1 MLRTIYALGLIL
13 ISMITNTI
21 EAKNN
26 NAPRVHYTI
35 KIADAK
41 SHYANVT
48 LRLEELTPGTV
59 DVYMPVWTP
68 GSYLVREF
76 AKNVESVA
84 AIGLN
89 SDQSKMVFAEKPA
102 NFGTPIA
109 HTKLDKN
116 TWRLTIPKNV
126 AAVEFRYRVYCFE
139 LSVRTSF
146 IDEDQALLNMASVLM
161 TAKGSEH
168 LGGDLAIDYPA
179 SWFSKAT
186 ALDQASTEITA
197 TPNWPSND
205 SITEGKYTND
215 ELRSMMRHTDFTYP
229 NFDELVDAPVQLGN
243 FPVFKFEVNGVPHE
257 VAMVGRNNANPEKLS
272 NDMQLMCRTMAKV
285 VNDHPCKRYT
295 FIVQNVE
302 TGGGGLEHKNSTVL
316 MMSRW
321 SYIDAAR
328 YRGFLGL
335 VAHEYFHL
343 WNVKRIRPAELG
355 PFNYRQENYTD
366 LLWLAEGITSYYDEI
381 ALMRAG
387 FVSRKEFLG
396 TMAGYVN
403 AHENRMGARVASI
416 SEMSH
421 DAWIKE
427 YRPNENS
434 KNSTYSYYSKGVIV
448 GFLFDAWI
456 SANTNGNKHLDDV
469 MQYLWRTHYKNKAM
483 GEEGQ
488 GIKEKEF
495 IDAVKIVI
503 LAGKTIPTADNKLK
517 NNPKNQSN
525 LGVGVGMSFDQF
537 AEQLLHSTDIPDYAG
552 LMKAA
557 GIDSKITENQSKKFG
572 LTCELSNGRTVVKGI
587 HAHPTAAGFQLG
599 VNVNDELI
607 ALNGV
612 RIENNIDDLFLKLG
626 EPKGLNLL
634 VNRAGLL
641 RSFTGDFSTFPEV
654 KYEFLLPLI
663 AQGDEFWDGEGAIQ
677 TLLK

>member
-1 MLRTIYALGLIL
+1 MIFTLGLAL
-13 ISMITNTI
+13 VSLNSMTVSAKSNT
-21 EAKNN
+21 
-26 NAPRVHYTI
+26 APKVHYNI
-35 KIADAK
+35 KISDPK
-41 SHYANVT
+41 SHYAEVT
-48 LRLEELTPGTV
+48 MRIEELTAGNI

-76 AKNVESVA
+76 AKNVESVQTR
-84 AIGLN
+84 GFTL
-89 SDQSKMVFAEKPA
+89 DESKMVFAEEPV
-102 NFGTPIA
+102 NFGLPIA
-109 HTKLDKN
+109 QTKLDKN
-116 TWRLTIPKNV
+116 TWRLTIPKNI
-126 AAVEFRYRVYCFE
+126 AAVEFRYKVYCFE

-161 TAKGSEH
+161 TVKGSEH
-168 LGGDLAIDYPA
+168 LGGDLDIDYPLR
-179 SWFSKAT
+179 WFNYAT
-186 ALDQASTEITA
+186 ALEINKEEVMAVSEPTEA
-197 TPNWPSND
+197 
-205 SITEGKYTND
+205 
-215 ELRSMMRHTDFTYP
+215 ELKSALTRINFTYP
-229 NFDELVDAPVQLGN
+229 NFDDLVDAPVQLGN
-243 FPVFKFEVNGVPHE
+243 FPRLKFEVNGVPHE
-257 VAMVGRNNANPEKLS
+257 VAMVGRNNADLEKLR

-302 TGGGGLEHKNSTVL
+302 NGGGGLEHKNSTVL
-316 MMSRW
+316 MMNRW
-321 SYIDAAR
+321 AYTDAAR
-328 YRGFLGL
+328 YKGFLGL

-387 FVSRKEFLG
+387 IATQKEFLG
-396 TMAGYVN
+396 TMAGYIN
-403 AHENRMGARVASI
+403 AHENRMGARVATI

-456 SANTNGNKHLDDV
+456 AASTNGSKHLDDV
-469 MQYLWRTHYKNKAM
+469 MQYLWRTHYKNKAL
-483 GEEGQ
+483 GEEGA
-488 GIKEKEF
+488 GITEKDF
-495 IDAVKIVI
+495 LNAVKTVILSGKGNPDAVM
-503 LAGKTIPTADNKLK
+503 GSGFT
-517 NNPKNQSN
+517 
-525 LGVGVGMSFDQF
+525 FDQF
-537 AEQLLHSTDIPDYAG
+537 AKQLLHSTEIPDYSA
-552 LMKAA
+552 LMKAVS
-557 GIDSKITENQSKKFG
+557 IDTKITQSNTKKFG
-572 LTCELSNGRTVVKGI
+572 LTCELSAGKTIVKGI
-587 HAHPTAAGFQLG
+587 HAHPMATGFQLG

-607 ALNGV
+607 AINGV

-626 EPKGLNLL
+626 EPQELTLL

-641 RSFTGDFSTFPEV
+641 RECKGNSSAYPEI
-654 KYEFLLPLI
+654 KYEFQLPVN
-663 AQGDEFWDGEGAIQ
+663 AKNDGYWDTMGAIQ

>member
-1 MLRTIYALGLIL
+1 MGFTL
-13 ISMITNTI
+13 ISMIPNSAD
-21 EAKNN
+21 AKK
-26 NAPRVHYTI
+26 NASPRVHYTI
-35 KIADAK
+35 AITDPK
-41 SHYANVT
+41 SHYAEVT
-48 LRLEELTPGTV
+48 LRLEDVTPGSI

-76 AKNVESVA
+76 SKNVESA
-84 AIGLN
+84 SARGL
-89 SDQSKMVFAEKPA
+89 SLDESKMLFAEEPL
-102 NFGTPIA
+102 NFGSPIA
-109 HTKLDKN
+109 PKKLDKN
-116 TWRLTIPKNV
+116 TWRLTIPKGV
-126 AAVEFRYRVYCFE
+126 AAVEFRYSVYCFE

-161 TAKGSEH
+161 TVKGSEH
-168 LGGDLAIDYPA
+168 LGGDLAIDYPVR
-179 SWFSKAT
+179 WFKTAT
-186 ALDQASTEITA
+186 ALNQSSYESAVDREYTQA
-197 TPNWPSND
+197 
-205 SITEGKYTND
+205 
-215 ELRSMMRHTDFTYP
+215 ELGSMMRHADFTYP
-229 NFDELVDAPVQLGN
+229 NFDDLVDAPVQLGN
-243 FPVFKFEVNGVPHE
+243 FPVFKFDVNGTPHE
-257 VAMVGRNNANPEKLS
+257 VAMVGRNNADLEKLRD
-272 NDMQLMCRTMAKV
+272 DMQLMCRTMAKV
-285 VNDHPCKRYT
+285 VNDHPCNRYT
-295 FIVQNVE
+295 FIVQNIE
-302 TGGGGLEHKNSTVL
+302 AGGGGLEHKNSTVL

-321 SYIDAAR
+321 AYTDAAR
-328 YRGFLGL
+328 YKGFLGL

-387 FVSRKEFLG
+387 IVTRKEFLS

-403 AHENRMGARVASI
+403 AHENRMGARVATI

-456 SANTNGNKHLDDV
+456 AANTNGSKHLDDV
-469 MQYLWRTHYKNKAM
+469 MQYLWRTHYKNKAL
-483 GEEGQ
+483 GEEGK
-488 GIKEKEF
+488 GITEKEF
-495 IDAVKIVI
+495 IDAVKTVI
-503 LAGKTIPTADNKLK
+503 KTGNGNPETGIGTGKSL
-517 NNPKNQSN
+517 
-525 LGVGVGMSFDQF
+525 DQF
-537 AEQLLHSTDIPDYAG
+537 AKQLLHSTEIPDYAA
-552 LMKAA
+552 LAKMA
-557 GIDSKITENQSKKFG
+557 GIDTKITESQSKKFG
-572 LTCELSNGRTVVKGI
+572 LTCELSNGRTLVKGI

-612 RIENNIDDLFLKLG
+612 RIENNIDDLFLKIG
-626 EPKGLNLL
+626 EPKEITLL

-641 RSFTGDFSTFPEV
+641 RECSGIFSTFPEV
-654 KYEFLLPLI
+654 KYEFMLP
-663 AQGDEFWDGEGAIQ
+663 ATAKGNEFWEAAGALQ

>member
-1 MLRTIYALGLIL
+1 MIFTLGLAL
-13 ISMITNTI
+13 VSLNSMTVSAKSNT
-21 EAKNN
+21 
-26 NAPRVHYTI
+26 APKVHYNI
-35 KIADAK
+35 KISDPK
-41 SHYANVT
+41 SHYAEVT
-48 LRLEELTPGTV
+48 MRIEELTAGNI

-76 AKNVESVA
+76 AKNVESVQTR
-84 AIGLN
+84 GFTL
-89 SDQSKMVFAEKPA
+89 DESKMVFAEEPV
-102 NFGTPIA
+102 NFGLPIA
-109 HTKLDKN
+109 QTKLDKN
-116 TWRLTIPKNV
+116 TWRLTIPKNI
-126 AAVEFRYRVYCFE
+126 AAVEFRYKVYCFE

-161 TAKGSEH
+161 TVKGSEH
-168 LGGDLAIDYPA
+168 LGGDLDIDYPLR
-179 SWFSKAT
+179 WFNYAT
-186 ALDQASTEITA
+186 ALEI
-197 TPNWPSND
+197 NK
-205 SITEGKYTND
+205 E
-215 ELRSMMRHTDFTYP
+215 
-229 NFDELVDAPVQLGN
+229 
-243 FPVFKFEVNGVPHE
+243 EVNGVPHE
-257 VAMVGRNNANPEKLS
+257 VAMVGRNNADLEKLR

-302 TGGGGLEHKNSTVL
+302 NGGGGLEHKNSTVL
-316 MMSRW
+316 MMNRW
-321 SYIDAAR
+321 AYTDAAR
-328 YRGFLGL
+328 YKGFLGL

-387 FVSRKEFLG
+387 IATQKEFLG
-396 TMAGYVN
+396 TMAGYIN
-403 AHENRMGARVASI
+403 AHENRMGARVATI

-456 SANTNGNKHLDDV
+456 AASTNGSKHLDDV
-469 MQYLWRTHYKNKAM
+469 MQYLWRTHYKNKAL
-483 GEEGQ
+483 GEEGA
-488 GIKEKEF
+488 GITEKDF
-495 IDAVKIVI
+495 LNAVKTVILSGKGNPDAVM
-503 LAGKTIPTADNKLK
+503 GSGFT
-517 NNPKNQSN
+517 
-525 LGVGVGMSFDQF
+525 FDQF
-537 AEQLLHSTDIPDYAG
+537 AKQLLHSTEIPDYSA
-552 LMKAA
+552 LMKAVS
-557 GIDSKITENQSKKFG
+557 IDTKITQSNTKKFG
-572 LTCELSNGRTVVKGI
+572 LTCELSAGKTIVKGI
-587 HAHPTAAGFQLG
+587 HAHPMATGFQLG

-607 ALNGV
+607 AINGV

-626 EPKGLNLL
+626 EPQELTLL

-641 RSFTGDFSTFPEV
+641 RECKGNSSAYPEI
-654 KYEFLLPLI
+654 KYEFQLPVN
-663 AQGDEFWDGEGAIQ
+663 AKNDGYWDTMGAIQ

>member
-1 MLRTIYALGLIL
+1 MIFTLGLAL
-13 ISMITNTI
+13 VSLNSMTVSAKSNT
-21 EAKNN
+21 
-26 NAPRVHYTI
+26 APKVHYNI
-35 KIADAK
+35 KISDPK
-41 SHYANVT
+41 SHYAEVT
-48 LRLEELTPGTV
+48 MRIEELTAGNI

-76 AKNVESVA
+76 AKNVESVQTR
-84 AIGLN
+84 GFTL
-89 SDQSKMVFAEKPA
+89 DESKMVFAEEPV
-102 NFGTPIA
+102 NFGMPIA
-109 HTKLDKN
+109 QTKLDKN
-116 TWRLTIPKNV
+116 TWRLTIPKNI
-126 AAVEFRYRVYCFE
+126 AAVEFRYKVYCFE

-161 TAKGSEH
+161 TVKGSEH
-168 LGGDLAIDYPA
+168 LGGDLDIDYPLR
-179 SWFSKAT
+179 WFNYAT
-186 ALDQASTEITA
+186 ALEINKEEVMAVSEPTEA
-197 TPNWPSND
+197 
-205 SITEGKYTND
+205 
-215 ELRSMMRHTDFTYP
+215 ELKSALTRINFTYP
-229 NFDELVDAPVQLGN
+229 NFDDLVDAPVQLGN
-243 FPVFKFEVNGVPHE
+243 FPRLKFEVNGVPHE
-257 VAMVGRNNANPEKLS
+257 VAMVGRNNADLEKLR

-302 TGGGGLEHKNSTVL
+302 NGGGGLEHKNSTVL
-316 MMSRW
+316 MMNRW
-321 SYIDAAR
+321 AYADAAR
-328 YRGFLGL
+328 YKGFLGL

-387 FVSRKEFLG
+387 IATQKEFLG
-396 TMAGYVN
+396 TMAGYIN
-403 AHENRMGARVASI
+403 AHENRMGARVATI

-456 SANTNGNKHLDDV
+456 AASTNGSKHLDDV
-469 MQYLWRTHYKNKAM
+469 MQYLWRTHYKNKAL
-483 GEEGQ
+483 GEEGA
-488 GIKEKEF
+488 GITEKDF
-495 IDAVKIVI
+495 LNAVKTVILSGKGNPDAVM
-503 LAGKTIPTADNKLK
+503 GSGFT
-517 NNPKNQSN
+517 
-525 LGVGVGMSFDQF
+525 FDQF
-537 AEQLLHSTDIPDYAG
+537 AKQLLHSTEIPDYSA
-552 LMKAA
+552 LMKAVS
-557 GIDSKITENQSKKFG
+557 IDTKITQSNTKKFG
-572 LTCELSNGRTVVKGI
+572 LTCELSAGKTIVKGI
-587 HAHPTAAGFQLG
+587 HAHPMATGFQLG

-607 ALNGV
+607 AINGV

-626 EPKGLNLL
+626 EPQELTLL

-641 RSFTGDFSTFPEV
+641 RECKGNSSAYPEI
-654 KYEFLLPLI
+654 KYEFQLPVN
-663 AQGDEFWDGEGAIQ
+663 AKNDGYWDTMGAIQ

>member
-1 MLRTIYALGLIL
+1 MDFCRMLRTIYALGFTL
-13 ISMITNTI
+13 ISMIPNSAD
-21 EAKNN
+21 AKK
-26 NAPRVHYTI
+26 NASPRVHYTI
-35 KIADAK
+35 AITDPK
-41 SHYANVT
+41 SHYADVT

-76 AKNVESVA
+76 AKNVESVG

-89 SDQSKMVFAEKPA
+89 SDESKMVFTEKPA

-109 HTKLDKN
+109 HNKLDKN

-126 AAVEFRYRVYCFE
+126 AAVEFRYNVYCLE

-161 TAKGSEH
+161 TVKGSEH
-168 LGGDLAIDYPA
+168 LGGDLAIDHPVR
-179 SWFSKAT
+179 WFNYAT
-186 ALDQASTEITA
+186 ALDDDKES
-197 TPNWPSND
+197 NHNVVDYPSG
-205 SITEGKYTND
+205 EW
-215 ELRSMMRHTDFTYP
+215 LRETKETIRKAFTYP
-229 NFDELVDAPVQLGN
+229 NFDDLVDAPVQLGN
-243 FPVFKFEVNGVPHE
+243 FYFFTFDVDGIPHE
-257 VAMVGRNNANPEKLS
+257 VAMVGRNNADLEKLRD
-272 NDMQLMCRTMAKV
+272 DMQLMCRTMAKV

-302 TGGGGLEHKNSTVL
+302 NGGGGLEHKNSTVL

-321 SYIDAAR
+321 AYTDAAR
-328 YRGFLGL
+328 YKGFLGL

-387 FVSRKEFLG
+387 IVTRKEFLG

-403 AHENRMGARVASI
+403 AHENRMGARVATI

-456 SANTNGNKHLDDV
+456 AASTNGSKHLDDV
-469 MQYLWRTHYKNKAM
+469 MQYLWRTHYKNKAL
-483 GEEGQ
+483 GEEGA
-488 GIKEKEF
+488 GITEKDF
-495 IDAVKIVI
+495 LNAVKTVI
-503 LAGKTIPTADNKLK
+503 LSGPET
-517 NNPKNQSN
+517 
-525 LGVGVGMSFDQF
+525 GVATKMSFDQF
-537 AEQLLHSTDIPDYAG
+537 AKQLLHSTDIPDYSA
-552 LMKAA
+552 LLKAA
-557 GIDSKITENQSKKFG
+557 GIDTKITESQSKKFG
-572 LTCELSNGRTVVKGI
+572 LTCELSNGKTVVKGI

-626 EPKGLNLL
+626 EPKELTLV
-634 VNRAGLL
+634 VNRTGLL
-641 RSFTGDFSTFPEV
+641 REFKGNFTAYPET
-654 KYEFLLPLI
+654 KYEFLLP
-663 AQGDEFWDGEGAIQ
+663 ATAKGDDFWEGAGAIQ

>member
-1 MLRTIYALGLIL
+1 MGFTL
-13 ISMITNTI
+13 ISMLPHSA
-21 EAKNN
+21 EAKQNR
-26 NAPRVHYTI
+26 APRVHYNI
-35 KIADAK
+35 NISDPK
-41 SHYANVT
+41 SHYADVT
-48 LRLEELTPGTV
+48 LRLEDLTPGSV
-59 DVYMPVWTP
+59 DIYMPVWTP

-76 AKNVESVA
+76 AKNVESVSA
-84 AIGLN
+84 RGL
-89 SDQSKMVFAEKPA
+89 SLEESKMVFAEEPLH
-102 NFGTPIA
+102 FGTALSPI
-109 HTKLDKN
+109 KLDKN

-126 AAVEFRYRVYCFE
+126 AAAEFHYRVYCFE

-161 TAKGSEH
+161 TVKGAEH
-168 LGGDLAIDYPA
+168 LGGDLSIDFPVRWFNHA
-179 SWFSKAT
+179 SALEFSEELYLPEKEY
-186 ALDQASTEITA
+186 TE
-197 TPNWPSND
+197 S
-205 SITEGKYTND
+205 
-215 ELRSMMRHTDFTYP
+215 ELRSLLKRRDYTYP
-229 NFDELVDAPVQLGN
+229 NFDDLVDAPLQLGN
-243 FPVFKFEVNGVPHE
+243 FPVFKFDVNGVPHE
-257 VAMVGRNNANPEKLS
+257 VAMVGRNNADVDKLRD
-272 NDMQLMCRTMAKV
+272 DMQLMCRTMAKV

-302 TGGGGLEHKNSTVL
+302 AGGGGLEHKNSTVL

-321 SYIDAAR
+321 GYTDAAR
-328 YRGFLGL
+328 YKGFLGL

-387 FVSRKEFLG
+387 IVSRKEFLS

-403 AHENRMGARVASI
+403 AHENRMGARVATI

-456 SANTNGNKHLDDV
+456 AAQTSGSKHLDDV
-469 MQYLWRTHYKNKAM
+469 MQYLWRTHYKNKAL
-483 GEEGQ
+483 GEEGK
-488 GIKEKEF
+488 GISEKEF
-495 IDAVKIVI
+495 IDAVKTVI
-503 LAGKTIPTADNKLK
+503 ISGKG
-517 NNPKNQSN
+517 NPETGIGNSKS
-525 LGVGVGMSFDQF
+525 LDQF
-537 AEQLLHSTDIPDYAG
+537 VKQLLHSTDIPDYST
-552 LMKAA
+552 LLKAT
-557 GIDSKITENQSKKFG
+557 GIETKFTESQSKKFG
-572 LTCELSNGRTVVKGI
+572 LTCELSGGRTIVKGI
-587 HAHPTAAGFQLG
+587 HAHPMAAGFQLG

-607 ALNGV
+607 AINGV

-626 EPKGLNLL
+626 EPKDITLL
-634 VNRAGLL
+634 VNRGGLL
-641 RSFTGDFSTFPEV
+641 RECSGTFSQYPEI
-654 KYEFLLPLI
+654 KYEFTLPVS
-663 AQGDEFWDGEGAIQ
+663 AKNDEFWEEAGAIQ

>member
-1 MLRTIYALGLIL
+1 MGFTL
-13 ISMITNTI
+13 ISMLPHSA
-21 EAKNN
+21 EAKKNP
-26 NAPRVHYTI
+26 APRVHYNI
-35 KIADAK
+35 NISDPK
-41 SHYANVT
+41 SHYADVT
-48 LRLEELTPGTV
+48 LRLEDLTPGSF
-59 DVYMPVWTP
+59 DIYMPVWTP

-76 AKNVESVA
+76 AKNVESVSA
-84 AIGLN
+84 RGL
-89 SDQSKMVFAEKPA
+89 SLEESKMVFAEEPL
-102 NFGTPIA
+102 NFGAALSPI
-109 HTKLDKN
+109 KLDKN

-126 AAVEFRYRVYCFE
+126 AAAEFHYRVYCFE

-161 TAKGSEH
+161 TVKGAEH
-168 LGGDLAIDYPA
+168 LGGDLSIDYPVR
-179 SWFSKAT
+179 WFSHAT
-186 ALDQASTEITA
+186 ALELAEDLPTADKEYTE
-197 TPNWPSND
+197 S
-205 SITEGKYTND
+205 
-215 ELRSMMRHTDFTYP
+215 ELRSLLKRRDFTYP
-229 NFDELVDAPVQLGN
+229 NFDDLVDAPVQLGN
-243 FPVFKFEVNGVPHE
+243 FTKFNFDVNGVPHE
-257 VAMVGRNNANPEKLS
+257 VAMVGRNNADVDKLRD
-272 NDMQLMCRTMAKV
+272 DMQLMCRTMAKV

-302 TGGGGLEHKNSTVL
+302 AGGGGLEHKNSTVL

-321 SYIDAAR
+321 GYTDAAR
-328 YRGFLGL
+328 YKGFLGL

-387 FVSRKEFLG
+387 IVSRKEFLS

-403 AHENRMGARVASI
+403 AHENRMGARVATI

-456 SANTNGNKHLDDV
+456 AAQTSGSKHLDDV
-469 MQYLWRTHYKNKAM
+469 MQYLWRTHYKNKAL
-483 GEEGQ
+483 GEEGK
-488 GIKEKEF
+488 GISEKEF
-495 IDAVKIVI
+495 IDAVKTVI
-503 LAGKTIPTADNKLK
+503 ISGKGNPESGIGNNKSL
-517 NNPKNQSN
+517 
-525 LGVGVGMSFDQF
+525 DQF
-537 AEQLLHSTDIPDYAG
+537 VKQLLHSTDIPDYST
-552 LMKAA
+552 LLKAT
-557 GIDSKITENQSKKFG
+557 GIETKFTESQSKKFG
-572 LTCELSNGRTVVKGI
+572 LTCELSGGKTLVKGI
-587 HAHPTAAGFQLG
+587 HAHPMAAGFQLG

-607 ALNGV
+607 AINGV

-626 EPKGLNLL
+626 EPKDISLL
-634 VNRAGLL
+634 VNRGGLL
-641 RSFTGDFSTFPEV
+641 RECNGTFSQYPEV
-654 KYEFLLPLI
+654 KYEFLLPVS
-663 AQGDEFWDGEGAIQ
+663 AKNDEFWEEAGAIQ

>member
-1 MLRTIYALGLIL
+1 MIFTLGLAL
-13 ISMITNTI
+13 VSLNSMTVSAKSNT
-21 EAKNN
+21 
-26 NAPRVHYTI
+26 APKVHYNI
-35 KIADAK
+35 KISDPK
-41 SHYANVT
+41 SHYAEVT
-48 LRLEELTPGTV
+48 LRIEELTAGNI

-76 AKNVESVA
+76 AKNVESVQTR
-84 AIGLN
+84 GFTL
-89 SDQSKMVFAEKPA
+89 DESKMVFAEEPV
-102 NFGTPIA
+102 NFGLPIA
-109 HTKLDKN
+109 QTKLDKN
-116 TWRLTIPKNV
+116 TWRLTIPKNI
-126 AAVEFRYRVYCFE
+126 AAVEFRYKVYCFE

-161 TAKGSEH
+161 TVKGSEH
-168 LGGDLAIDYPA
+168 LGGDLDIDYPLR
-179 SWFSKAT
+179 WFNYAT
-186 ALDQASTEITA
+186 ALEINKEEVMAVSEPTEA
-197 TPNWPSND
+197 
-205 SITEGKYTND
+205 
-215 ELRSMMRHTDFTYP
+215 ELKSALTRINFTYP
-229 NFDELVDAPVQLGN
+229 NFDDLVDAPVQLGN
-243 FPVFKFEVNGVPHE
+243 FPRLKFEVNGVPHE
-257 VAMVGRNNANPEKLS
+257 VAMVGRNNVDLEKLS

-302 TGGGGLEHKNSTVL
+302 NGGGGLEHKNSTVL
-316 MMSRW
+316 MMNRW
-321 SYIDAAR
+321 AYTDAAR
-328 YRGFLGL
+328 YKGFLGL

-387 FVSRKEFLG
+387 IATQKEFLG
-396 TMAGYVN
+396 TMAGYIN
-403 AHENRMGARVASI
+403 AHENRMGARVATI

-456 SANTNGNKHLDDV
+456 AASTNGSKHLDDV
-469 MQYLWRTHYKNKAM
+469 MQYLWRTHYKNKAL
-483 GEEGQ
+483 GEEGA
-488 GIKEKEF
+488 GITEKDF
-495 IDAVKIVI
+495 LNAVKTVILSGKGNPDAVM
-503 LAGKTIPTADNKLK
+503 GSGFT
-517 NNPKNQSN
+517 
-525 LGVGVGMSFDQF
+525 FDQF
-537 AEQLLHSTDIPDYAG
+537 AKQLLHSTEIPDYSA
-552 LMKAA
+552 LMKAVS
-557 GIDSKITENQSKKFG
+557 IDTKITQSNTKKFG
-572 LTCELSNGRTVVKGI
+572 LTCELSAGKTIVKGI
-587 HAHPTAAGFQLG
+587 HAHPMATGFQLG

-607 ALNGV
+607 AINGV

-626 EPKGLNLL
+626 EPQELTLL

-641 RSFTGDFSTFPEV
+641 RECKGNSSAYPEI
-654 KYEFLLPLI
+654 KYEFQLPVN
-663 AQGDEFWDGEGAIQ
+663 AKNDGFWDTMGAIQ

>member
-1 MLRTIYALGLIL
+1 MMDFCDMLRMISTLGLAL
-13 ISMITNTI
+13 ISTFTMTA
-21 EAKNN
+21 EAKSS
-26 NAPRVHYTI
+26 NAPKVHYNI
-35 KIADAK
+35 NIADPK
-41 SHYANVT
+41 SHYAEVT
-48 LRLEELTPGTV
+48 LRIEDVKPGTM

-76 AKNVESVA
+76 AKNVESVG
-84 AIGLN
+84 AIGLTT
-89 SDQSKMVFAEKPA
+89 DESKMVFAEKPV
-102 NFGTPIA
+102 NFGAPIA
-109 HTKLDKN
+109 HNKLDKN
-116 TWRLTIPKNV
+116 TWRLTIPKNI

-161 TAKGSEH
+161 TVKGSEH
-168 LGGDLAIDYPA
+168 LGGDLAIDYPVR
-179 SWFSKAT
+179 WLSKAT
-186 ALDQASTEITA
+186 ALDQAADQFMAEREYTEA
-197 TPNWPSND
+197 
-205 SITEGKYTND
+205 
-215 ELRSMMRHTDFTYP
+215 ELRSAMGRADFTYP
-229 NFDELVDAPVQLGN
+229 NFDDLVDAPVQLGN
-243 FPVFKFEVNGVPHE
+243 FPRWKFDVNGVPHE
-257 VAMVGRNNANPEKLS
+257 VAMVGRNNADLEKLRD
-272 NDMQLMCRTMAKV
+272 DMQLMCRTMAKV

-302 TGGGGLEHKNSTVL
+302 NGGGGLEHKNSTVL
-316 MMSRW
+316 MMNRW
-321 SYIDAAR
+321 AYTDAAR
-328 YRGFLGL
+328 YKGFLGL

-387 FVSRKEFLG
+387 IATRKEFLG
-396 TMAGYVN
+396 TMAGYIN
-403 AHENRMGARVASI
+403 AHENRMGARVATI

-434 KNSTYSYYSKGVIV
+434 KNSTYSYYSKGVVV

-456 SANTNGNKHLDDV
+456 AASTNGSKHLDDV

-483 GEEGQ
+483 GEEGA
-488 GIKEKEF
+488 GITEKDF
-495 IDAVKIVI
+495 LNAVKTVI
-503 LAGKTIPTADNKLK
+503 LSGNGNPDSGKGSGFT
-517 NNPKNQSN
+517 
-525 LGVGVGMSFDQF
+525 FDQF
-537 AEQLLHSTDIPDYAG
+537 AKQLLHSTEIPDYIG

-557 GIDSKITENQSKKFG
+557 GIDTKITESKSKKFG
-572 LTCELSNGRTVVKGI
+572 LTCELSAGRTIVKGI
-587 HAHPTAAGFQLG
+587 HAHPMAAGFQLG

-607 ALNGV
+607 AINGV

-626 EPKGLNLL
+626 EPQELTITI
-634 VNRAGLL
+634 NRAGLM
-641 RSFTGDFSTFPEV
+641 REIRGNFTAYPEI
-654 KYEFLLPLI
+654 KYEFQLP
-663 AQGDEFWDGEGAIQ
+663 ATAKGDEFWEGAGAIQ

>member
-1 MLRTIYALGLIL
+1 MLRIFKTLGLAI
-13 ISMITNTI
+13 ISITAMTVS
-21 EAKNN
+21 AKSQS
-26 NAPRVHYTI
+26 APRVHYNI
-35 KIADAK
+35 KIESPH
-41 SHYANVT
+41 SHYAKVT
-48 LRLEELTPGTV
+48 LRIEDVKPGAL
-59 DVYMPVWTP
+59 DIYMPIWTP
-68 GSYLVREF
+68 GSYLAREF
-76 AKNVESVA
+76 AKNVESVH
-84 AIGLN
+84 AIGLTA
-89 SDQSKMVFAEKPA
+89 DESKMVFAEMPI
-102 NFGTPIA
+102 NFGKIVEF
-109 HTKLDKN
+109 TKTNKN
-116 TWRLTIPKNV
+116 TWRVIVPKGIQSI
-126 AAVEFRYRVYCFE
+126 EFSYLVYCFE

-161 TAKGSEH
+161 TVKGSEH
-168 LGGDLAIDYPA
+168 LGGDLSIDHPVR
-179 SWFSKAT
+179 WFNYAT
-186 ALDQASTEITA
+186 ALDDDGE
-197 TPNWPSND
+197 SNHYVLD
-205 SITEGKYTND
+205 YPAGEW
-215 ELRSMMRHTDFTYP
+215 LRETKETIRKAFTYP
-229 NFDELVDAPVQLGN
+229 NFDDLVDAPVQLGN
-243 FPVFKFEVNGVPHE
+243 FPVFKFDVNGVPHE
-257 VAMVGRNNANPEKLS
+257 VAMVGRNNADLEKLRD
-272 NDMQLMCRTMAKV
+272 DMQLMCRTMAKV

-302 TGGGGLEHKNSTVL
+302 NGGGGLEHKNSTVL

-321 SYIDAAR
+321 AYTDAAR
-328 YRGFLGL
+328 YKGFLGL

-343 WNVKRIRPAELG
+343 WNVKRIRPIELG
-355 PFNYRQENYTD
+355 PFKYGEENYTSM
-366 LLWLAEGITSYYDEI
+366 LWLAEGITSYYDEI

-387 FVSRKEFLG
+387 IVTRKEFLG

-403 AHENRMGARVASI
+403 AHENRMGARVATI

-456 SANTNGNKHLDDV
+456 AASTNGSKHLDDV
-469 MQYLWRTHYKNKAM
+469 MQYLWRTHYKNKAL
-483 GEEGQ
+483 GEEGA
-488 GIKEKEF
+488 GITEKDF
-495 IDAVKIVI
+495 LNAVKTVI
-503 LAGKTIPTADNKLK
+503 LSGKGNPDAGKRSEFT
-517 NNPKNQSN
+517 
-525 LGVGVGMSFDQF
+525 FDQF
-537 AEQLLHSTDIPDYAG
+537 AKQLLHSTEIPDYSG

-557 GIDSKITENQSKKFG
+557 GIDIKITESQSKKFG

-626 EPKGLNLL
+626 EPKELTLV

-641 RSFTGDFSTFPEV
+641 REIKGNFSTFPEV
-654 KYEFLLPLI
+654 KYEFLLP
-663 AQGDEFWDGEGAIQ
+663 ATAKGDDFWEGAGAIQ

>member
-1 MLRTIYALGLIL
+1 
-13 ISMITNTI
+13 MIPNSAD
-21 EAKNN
+21 AKK
-26 NAPRVHYTI
+26 NASPRVHYTI
-35 KIADAK
+35 AITDPK
-41 SHYANVT
+41 SHYAEVT
-48 LRLEELTPGTV
+48 LRLEDVTPGSI

-76 AKNVESVA
+76 SKNVESA
-84 AIGLN
+84 SARGL
-89 SDQSKMVFAEKPA
+89 SLDESKMLFAEEPL
-102 NFGTPIA
+102 NFGSPIA
-109 HTKLDKN
+109 PKKLDKN
-116 TWRLTIPKNV
+116 TWRLTIPKGV
-126 AAVEFRYRVYCFE
+126 AAVEFRYSVYCFE

-161 TAKGSEH
+161 TVKGSEH
-168 LGGDLAIDYPA
+168 LGGDLAIDYPVR
-179 SWFSKAT
+179 WFKTAT
-186 ALDQASTEITA
+186 ALNQSSYESAVDREYTQA
-197 TPNWPSND
+197 
-205 SITEGKYTND
+205 
-215 ELRSMMRHTDFTYP
+215 ELGSMMRHADFTYP
-229 NFDELVDAPVQLGN
+229 NFDDLVDAPVQLGN
-243 FPVFKFEVNGVPHE
+243 FPVFKFDVNGTPHE
-257 VAMVGRNNANPEKLS
+257 VAMVGRNNADLEKLRD
-272 NDMQLMCRTMAKV
+272 DMQLMCRTMAKV
-285 VNDHPCKRYT
+285 VNDHPCNRYT
-295 FIVQNVE
+295 FIVQNIE
-302 TGGGGLEHKNSTVL
+302 AGGGGLEHKNSTVL

-321 SYIDAAR
+321 AYTDAAR
-328 YRGFLGL
+328 YKGFLGL

-387 FVSRKEFLG
+387 IVTRKEFLS

-403 AHENRMGARVASI
+403 AHENRMGARVATI

-456 SANTNGNKHLDDV
+456 AANTNGSKHLDDV
-469 MQYLWRTHYKNKAM
+469 MQYLWRTHYKNKAL
-483 GEEGQ
+483 GEEGK
-488 GIKEKEF
+488 GITEKEF
-495 IDAVKIVI
+495 IDAVKTVI
-503 LAGKTIPTADNKLK
+503 KTGNGNPETGIGTGKSL
-517 NNPKNQSN
+517 
-525 LGVGVGMSFDQF
+525 DQF
-537 AEQLLHSTDIPDYAG
+537 AKQLLHSTEIPDYAA
-552 LMKAA
+552 LAKMA
-557 GIDSKITENQSKKFG
+557 GIDTKITESQSKKFG
-572 LTCELSNGRTVVKGI
+572 LTCELSNGRTLVKGI

-612 RIENNIDDLFLKLG
+612 RIENNIDDLFLKIG
-626 EPKGLNLL
+626 EPKEITLL

-641 RSFTGDFSTFPEV
+641 RECSGIFSTFPEV
-654 KYEFLLPLI
+654 KYEFMLP
-663 AQGDEFWDGEGAIQ
+663 ATAKGNEFWEAAGALQ

>member
-1 MLRTIYALGLIL
+1 LGFTL
-13 ISMITNTI
+13 ISMIPNSAD
-21 EAKNN
+21 AKK
-26 NAPRVHYTI
+26 NASPRVHYTI
-35 KIADAK
+35 AITDPK
-41 SHYANVT
+41 SHYAEVT
-48 LRLEELTPGTV
+48 LRLEDVTPGSI

-76 AKNVESVA
+76 SKNVESVSA
-84 AIGLN
+84 RGL
-89 SDQSKMVFAEKPA
+89 SLDESKMLFAEEPL
-102 NFGTPIA
+102 NFGSPIA
-109 HTKLDKN
+109 PNKLDKN
-116 TWRLTIPKNV
+116 TWRLTIPKGV
-126 AAVEFRYRVYCFE
+126 AAVEFRYSVYCFE

-146 IDEDQALLNMASVLM
+146 IDDDQALLNMASVLM
-161 TAKGSEH
+161 TVKGSEH
-168 LGGDLAIDYPA
+168 LGGDLAIDYPVR
-179 SWFSKAT
+179 WFKTAT
-186 ALDQASTEITA
+186 ALDQSSYESAVDRE
-197 TPNWPSND
+197 
-205 SITEGKYTND
+205 YTQA
-215 ELRSMMRHTDFTYP
+215 ELGSMMRHADFTYP
-229 NFDELVDAPVQLGN
+229 NFDDLVDAPVQLGN
-243 FPVFKFEVNGVPHE
+243 FPVFKFDVNGIPHE
-257 VAMVGRNNANPEKLS
+257 VAMVGRNNADLEKLRD
-272 NDMQLMCRTMAKV
+272 DMQLMCRTIAKV

-302 TGGGGLEHKNSTVL
+302 AGGGGLEHKNSTVL

-321 SYIDAAR
+321 AYTDAAR
-328 YRGFLGL
+328 YKGFLGL

-387 FVSRKEFLG
+387 IVTRKEFLS

-403 AHENRMGARVASI
+403 AHENRMGARVATI

-456 SANTNGNKHLDDV
+456 AANTNGSKHLDDV
-469 MQYLWRTHYKNKAM
+469 MQYLWRTHYKNKAL
-483 GEEGQ
+483 GEEGK
-488 GIKEKEF
+488 GITEKEF
-495 IDAVKIVI
+495 IDAVKTVI
-503 LAGKTIPTADNKLK
+503 KTGNGNPETGIGTGKSL
-517 NNPKNQSN
+517 
-525 LGVGVGMSFDQF
+525 DQF
-537 AEQLLHSTDIPDYAG
+537 AKQLLHSTEIPDYAA
-552 LMKAA
+552 LAKMA
-557 GIDSKITENQSKKFG
+557 GIDTKITESQSKKFG
-572 LTCELSNGRTVVKGI
+572 LTCELSNGRTLVKGI

-599 VNVNDELI
+599 INVNDELI

-612 RIENNIDDLFLKLG
+612 RIENNIDDLFLKIG
-626 EPKGLNLL
+626 EPKEITLL

-641 RSFTGDFSTFPEV
+641 RECSGIFSTFPEV
-654 KYEFLLPLI
+654 KYEFMLP
-663 AQGDEFWDGEGAIQ
+663 ATAKGNEFWEAAGALQ

>member
-1 MLRTIYALGLIL
+1 MIFTLGLAL
-13 ISMITNTI
+13 VSLNSMTVSAKSNT
-21 EAKNN
+21 
-26 NAPRVHYTI
+26 APKVHYNI
-35 KIADAK
+35 KISDPK
-41 SHYANVT
+41 SHYAEVT
-48 LRLEELTPGTV
+48 LRIEELTAGNI

-76 AKNVESVA
+76 AKNVESVQTR
-84 AIGLN
+84 GFTL
-89 SDQSKMVFAEKPA
+89 DESKMVFAEEPV
-102 NFGTPIA
+102 NFGLPIA
-109 HTKLDKN
+109 QTKLDKN
-116 TWRLTIPKNV
+116 TWRLTIPKNI
-126 AAVEFRYRVYCFE
+126 AAVEFRYKVYCFE

-161 TAKGSEH
+161 TVRGSEH
-168 LGGDLAIDYPA
+168 LGGDLDIDYPLR
-179 SWFSKAT
+179 WFNYAT
-186 ALDQASTEITA
+186 ALEINKEEVMAVSEPTEA
-197 TPNWPSND
+197 
-205 SITEGKYTND
+205 
-215 ELRSMMRHTDFTYP
+215 ELKSALTRINFTYP
-229 NFDELVDAPVQLGN
+229 NFDDLVDAPVQLGN
-243 FPVFKFEVNGVPHE
+243 FPRLKFEVNGVPHE
-257 VAMVGRNNANPEKLS
+257 VAMVGRNNADLEKLR

-302 TGGGGLEHKNSTVL
+302 NGGGGLEHKNSTVL
-316 MMSRW
+316 MMNRW
-321 SYIDAAR
+321 AYADAAR
-328 YRGFLGL
+328 YNGFLGL

-387 FVSRKEFLG
+387 IATQKEFLG
-396 TMAGYVN
+396 TMAGYIN
-403 AHENRMGARVASI
+403 AHENRMGARVATI

-456 SANTNGNKHLDDV
+456 AASTNGSKHLDDV
-469 MQYLWRTHYKNKAM
+469 MQYLWRTHYKNQAL
-483 GEEGQ
+483 GEEGA
-488 GIKEKEF
+488 GITEKDF
-495 IDAVKIVI
+495 LNAVKTVILSGKGNPDAVM
-503 LAGKTIPTADNKLK
+503 GSGFT
-517 NNPKNQSN
+517 
-525 LGVGVGMSFDQF
+525 FDQF
-537 AEQLLHSTDIPDYAG
+537 AKQLLHSTEIPDYSA
-552 LMKAA
+552 LMKAVS
-557 GIDSKITENQSKKFG
+557 IDTKITQSNTKKFG
-572 LTCELSNGRTVVKGI
+572 LTCELSAGKTIVKGI
-587 HAHPTAAGFQLG
+587 HAHPMATGFQLG

-607 ALNGV
+607 AINGV

-626 EPKGLNLL
+626 EPQELTLL

-641 RSFTGDFSTFPEV
+641 RECKGNSSAYPEI
-654 KYEFLLPLI
+654 KYEFQLPVN
-663 AQGDEFWDGEGAIQ
+663 AKNDGYWDTMGAIQ

>member
-1 MLRTIYALGLIL
+1 MIFTLGLAL
-13 ISMITNTI
+13 VSLNSMTVSAKSNT
-21 EAKNN
+21 
-26 NAPRVHYTI
+26 APKVHYNI
-35 KIADAK
+35 KISDPK
-41 SHYANVT
+41 SHYAEVT
-48 LRLEELTPGTV
+48 MRIEELTAGNI

-76 AKNVESVA
+76 AKNVESVQTR
-84 AIGLN
+84 GFTL
-89 SDQSKMVFAEKPA
+89 DESKMVFAEEPV
-102 NFGTPIA
+102 NFGLPIA
-109 HTKLDKN
+109 QTKLDKN
-116 TWRLTIPKNV
+116 TWRLTIPKNI
-126 AAVEFRYRVYCFE
+126 AAVEFRYKVYCFE

-161 TAKGSEH
+161 TVKGSEH
-168 LGGDLAIDYPA
+168 LGGDLDIDYPLR
-179 SWFSKAT
+179 WFNYAT
-186 ALDQASTEITA
+186 ALEINKEEVMAVSEPTEA
-197 TPNWPSND
+197 
-205 SITEGKYTND
+205 
-215 ELRSMMRHTDFTYP
+215 ELKSALTRINFTYP
-229 NFDELVDAPVQLGN
+229 NFDDLVDAPVQLGN
-243 FPVFKFEVNGVPHE
+243 FPRLKFEINGVPHE
-257 VAMVGRNNANPEKLS
+257 VAMVGRNNADLEKLS

-302 TGGGGLEHKNSTVL
+302 NGGGGLEHKNSTVL
-316 MMSRW
+316 MMNRW
-321 SYIDAAR
+321 AYTDAAR
-328 YRGFLGL
+328 YKGFLGL

-387 FVSRKEFLG
+387 IATQKEFLG
-396 TMAGYVN
+396 TMAGYIN
-403 AHENRMGARVASI
+403 AHENRMGARVATI

-456 SANTNGNKHLDDV
+456 AASTNGSKHLDDV
-469 MQYLWRTHYKNKAM
+469 MQYLWRTHYKNKAL
-483 GEEGQ
+483 GEEGA
-488 GIKEKEF
+488 GITEKDF
-495 IDAVKIVI
+495 LNAVKTVIISGKGNPDAVM
-503 LAGKTIPTADNKLK
+503 GSGFT
-517 NNPKNQSN
+517 
-525 LGVGVGMSFDQF
+525 FDQF
-537 AEQLLHSTDIPDYAG
+537 AKQLLHSTEIPDYSA
-552 LMKAA
+552 LMKAVS
-557 GIDSKITENQSKKFG
+557 IDTKITQSNTKKFG
-572 LTCELSNGRTVVKGI
+572 LTCELSAGKTIVKGI
-587 HAHPTAAGFQLG
+587 HAHPMATGFQLG

-607 ALNGV
+607 AINGV

-626 EPKGLNLL
+626 EPQELTLL

-641 RSFTGDFSTFPEV
+641 RECKGNSSAYPEI
-654 KYEFLLPLI
+654 KYEFQLPVN
-663 AQGDEFWDGEGAIQ
+663 AKNDGYWDTMGAIQ